1 MKLLPIPQAIAFF
14 LVLRGNY
21 FYNHFQKKKMDDSK
35 CKQRRNQHSSWQKG
49 VGELQPLFPIFVST
63 SFWGCNSLNCK
74 GVLFGLPLLK

>member
-1 MKLLPIPQAIAFF
+1 
-14 LVLRGNY
+14 
-21 FYNHFQKKKMDDSK
+21 MDDSK

-74 GVLFGLPLLK
+74 GVLFGFPLLE